1 MILVPVIA
9 VLVLM
14 SMVMAAG
21 WGIVVRTRNAGWTD
35 VFWTFG
41 TGAIGV
47 ACALI
52 PLAGQSWPGPRQAL
66 VAVLVAIWALRL
78 GLYIALR
85 VTTSAEDARYVS
97 LRQQWGEGFNG
108 KAFWFLQAQAPA
120 TALLCLSILVAA
132 RRPFPTALRL
142 EDVVGAAILAVA
154 IIGETLADRQM
165 RRFKADPANHGR
177 VIDTGLWGWSR
188 HPNYFF
194 EWLGWLAYPV
204 MAIDLTGA
212 YPAGWL
218 ALAGPA
224 FMYLILTRL
233 TGVPPLE
240 AAMLRSKGE
249 AYRAYQARTS
259 AFTPFPPSS
268 RPPSR
273 RKPA

>member
-1 MILVPVIA
+1 MTLISVLT
-9 VLVLM
+9 VLVFM
-14 SMVMAAG
+14 SAVMAAG
-21 WGIVVRTRNAGWTD
+21 WVVVTRTGNAGWTD

-41 TGAIGV
+41 TGAAGV

-52 PLAGQSWPGPRQAL
+52 PLAGQAWPTPRQGL
-66 VAVLVAIWALRL
+66 VAALVAIWATRL

-85 VTTSAEDARYVS
+85 VTVSPEDARYAR
-97 LRQQWGEGFNG
+97 LRQDWGPRFNRN
-108 KAFWFLQAQAPA
+108 AFWFLQAQAPT
-120 TALLCLSILVAA
+120 TALLSLSILLAA
-132 RRPFPTALRL
+132 RRPFPTELRIIDL
-142 EDVVGAAILAVA
+142 IGAAILAVA
-154 IIGETLADRQM
+154 IAGETLADRQM
-165 RRFKADPANHGR
+165 RRFKSDRANHGK

-194 EWLGWLAYPV
+194 EWLGWIAYPV
-204 MAIDLTGA
+204 MAVDLSGA

-240 AAMLRSKGE
+240 DAMVRSKGE

-259 AFTPFPPSS
+259 AFLPL
-268 RPPSR
+268 PPSR
-273 RKPA
+273 KRTAA